1 MAITTSTGLISQID
15 YQALIEQLVQLKRI
29 PVDELIATKDRLK
42 DIDTAY
48 STLESRLK
56 DLRSAADELRTS
68 TGFKVFTTD
77 VTDSSILSATAS
89 SSATEGVYSIVVSSV
104 AKAHKLIASGV
115 SDSDTTA
122 IASTTGSFSFT
133 VGSSTTYSVSVD
145 TSTTLENLRDAINNL
160 NAGVT
165 ATIVNEGSGTNPY
178 RLILTS
184 DSTGTANSITITQ
197 NDTDLTF
204 TDLQAAQDASLTV
217 DGLSI
222 TRSSNTITDVIDGVT
237 IELKSADST
246 KTVDL
251 TVSRDIGEIEKKIT
265 SFIDKYNAVVS
276 HIRSNNRYDTD
287 TGVAGAFFGDP
298 IARSVMEDLRR
309 TMTSAISG
317 LPDTMN
323 RLIHIGVTTSS
334 DNGTMSIDSAEL
346 SDALNNNFD
355 DVVNLF
361 VDGTSTDGFASLVYS
376 LTDDMLDYVDGRIT
390 NKIENLND
398 NISDLE
404 EEIARKENEILLY
417 QEQLRVQFAS
427 LERLLAGLRAQGD
440 FLANL

>member
-29 PVDELIATKDRLK
+29 PVDELIATKDRLEE
-42 DIDTAY
+42 IDGAY

-56 DLRSAADELRTS
+56 DLRSAADKLRTS
-68 TGFKVFTTD
+68 SGFNAFTAD

-89 SSATEGVYSIVVSSV
+89 SNATEGVYSIVVSSV
-104 AKAHKLIASGV
+104 AKSHKLIASGV
-115 SDSDTTA
+115 GDSSTTA
-122 IASTTGSFSFT
+122 IASTTGYFKFT
-133 VGSSTTYSVSVD
+133 VGGSTEYSVGVD
-145 TSTTLENLRDAINNL
+145 TTTTLENLRDAINNL

-165 ATIVNEGSGTNPY
+165 ATIVNDGSGTTPY

-184 DSTGTANSITITQ
+184 DSTGTSNTTTITQ
-197 NDTDLTF
+197 NDTDLVF
-204 TDLQAAQDASLTV
+204 SELQAAQDASLTV

-222 TRSSNTITDVIDGVT
+222 TRSSNTITDVIEGVT
-237 IELKSADST
+237 IELRSADST

-251 TVSRDIGEIEKKIT
+251 AVSRDMEEIEKRIT
-265 SFIDKYNAVVS
+265 AFVDKYNAVVS
-276 HIRSNNRYDTD
+276 HIRNNNRYDTD
-287 TGVAGAFFGDP
+287 TGMAGAFFGDP
-298 IARSVMEDLRR
+298 IARSVWDDLRR

-334 DNGTMSIDSAEL
+334 DNGAMSIDSSKL
-346 SDALNNNFD
+346 SDALNSNLD
-355 DVVNLF
+355 DVMDMF
-361 VDGTSTDGFASLVYS
+361 MDGTSTDGFASLVYT

-390 NKIENLND
+390 NKIDNLND
-398 NISDLE
+398 NISELE

-417 QEQLRVQFAS
+417 QEQLRIQFAS

>member
-42 DIDTAY
+42 EIDSAY
-48 STLESRLK
+48 SILESRLK
-56 DLRSAADELRTS
+56 DLRSAADELRTA

-89 SSATEGVYSIVVSSV
+89 SSATEGVYSIVVNSV
-104 AKAHKLIASGV
+104 AKSHKLIASGV
-115 SDSDTTA
+115 SDSNTTA
-122 IASTTGSFSFT
+122 IASTTGSFKFT
-133 VGSSTTYSVSVD
+133 VGSSTEYSVSVD
-145 TSTTLENLRDAINNL
+145 TTTTLEDLRDAINNL

-165 ATIVNEGSGTNPY
+165 ATIVNEGSGTDPY

-184 DSTGTANSITITQ
+184 DSTGTANTITITQ

-204 TDLQAAQDASLTV
+204 SELQSAQDASITV

-222 TRSSNTITDVIDGVT
+222 TRSSNTISDVIEGVT

-246 KTVDL
+246 KTINL
-251 TVSRDIGEIEKKIT
+251 TVSRDIEEVEKKIIA
-265 SFIDKYNAVVS
+265 FIDKYNAVVN
-276 HIRSNNRYDTD
+276 HIRNNNRYDTD

-298 IARSVMEDLRR
+298 IARSVWDDLRR
-309 TMTSAISG
+309 TLTSAISG

-334 DNGTMSIDSAEL
+334 DTGTMSIDSSEL
-346 SDALNNNFD
+346 LDALNSNFD

-361 VDGTSTDGFASLVYS
+361 IDGSSTDGFASLVYD

-417 QEQLRVQFAS
+417 QEQLRIQFAS
-427 LERLLAGLRAQGD
+427 LEKLLAGLRAQGD
-440 FLANL
+440 FLASL